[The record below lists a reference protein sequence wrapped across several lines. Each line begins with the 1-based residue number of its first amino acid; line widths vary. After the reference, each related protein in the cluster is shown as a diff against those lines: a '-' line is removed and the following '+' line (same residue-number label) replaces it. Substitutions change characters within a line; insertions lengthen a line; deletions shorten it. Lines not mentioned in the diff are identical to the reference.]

1 MVELLIY
8 DRWGAQIGALSPI
21 TCTRAEEINGED
33 TLTFTTPVRL
43 EKGDRALFQD
53 DSGEWHEHVVTEAE
67 ELRETADVLC
77 TYVADNSL
85 CETMGDYLEDV
96 RNQNMTAAGA
106 LAKALAVTRWSQGST
121 SSLGSNS
128 QNFYHTNARAAI
140 NAVAETWGG
149 EIKTEIGVGTSGV
162 TSRKVAIVSRLG
174 TDNQVTG

>member
-53 DSGEWHEHVVTEAE
+53 DSGQWHEHVVTEAE

-121 SSLGSNS
+121 SSLG
-128 QNFYHTNARAAI
+128 
-140 NAVAETWGG
+140 
-149 EIKTEIGVGTSGV
+149 
-162 TSRKVAIVSRLG
+162 
-174 TDNQVTG
+174 

>member
-106 LAKALAVTRWSQGST
+106 
-121 SSLGSNS
+121 
-128 QNFYHTNARAAI
+128 AR
-140 NAVAETWGG
+140 
-149 EIKTEIGVGTSGV
+149 
-162 TSRKVAIVSRLG
+162 
-174 TDNQVTG
+174 

>member
-53 DSGEWHEHVVTEAE
+53 DSGQWHEHVVTEAE

-106 LAKALAVTRWSQGST
+106 LAKALAVTRWGRKAPPLRSARTRRTST
-121 SSLGSNS
+121 TPTPGLPSTRWPRHGA
-128 QNFYHTNARAAI
+128 AR
-140 NAVAETWGG
+140 
-149 EIKTEIGVGTSGV
+149 
-162 TSRKVAIVSRLG
+162 
-174 TDNQVTG
+174 